1 MNEKQLKVGII
12 GGGAAG
18 FFAAISCKQNH
29 PNADVIILEKSTKTL
44 AKVKISG
51 GGRCNVTNATYS
63 ISELSKNYPR
73 GEKQLK
79 KAFSQFMTTDTVE
92 WFESRGVELVT
103 QDDKCI
109 FPKAQDSQVIIDC
122 LMNEV
127 NKFGITIKIQTHI
140 EAIIAKENGYE
151 LSIRGQKPMV
161 FSKIILAS
169 GGQTKMSG
177 LQWLADLG
185 HKIEP
190 PVPSLFTFNMPKN
203 PVTELMGVVVNPAS
217 VKIPGT
223 KLQDDGPLLIT
234 HWGMSGPAILKLSA
248 WGARVLE
255 EKNYQFKILVNWLN
269 QKNEEAVRVLVQCAI
284 SELGGKM
291 IKNTNPFEIPN
302 RLWIFLLSKY
312 EINTELRWSEL
323 GKKAKNKMVQLLY
336 IDEYEVSGKTTFKEE
351 FVTCGGV
358 SLSDVNIKTME
369 SKICPGIYFSGELLD
384 IDGITGGFN
393 FQAAWTTG
401 FIAGKLCSS

>member
-18 FFAAISCKQNH
+18 FFAAISCKQHH

-92 WFESRGVELVT
+92 WFKSRGVELVT

-151 LSIRGQKPMV
+151 LSIRGQKSMV
-161 FSKIILAS
+161 FNKIILAS
-169 GGQTKMSG
+169 GGQPKMSG

-190 PVPSLFTFNMPKN
+190 PVPSLFTYNMPKN

-248 WGARVLE
+248 WGARVLK

-269 QKNEEAVRVLVQCAI
+269 QKNEEAVRVLVQSAI
-284 SELGGKM
+284 SELSGKM
-291 IKNTNPFEIPN
+291 IKNTNRPQ
-302 RLWIFLLSKY
+302 K
-312 EINTELRWSEL
+312 
-323 GKKAKNKMVQLLY
+323 
-336 IDEYEVSGKTTFKEE
+336 
-351 FVTCGGV
+351 
-358 SLSDVNIKTME
+358 
-369 SKICPGIYFSGELLD
+369 
-384 IDGITGGFN
+384 
-393 FQAAWTTG
+393 
-401 FIAGKLCSS
+401 

>member
-312 EINTELRWSEL
+312 DINEELRWSEL

-369 SKICPGIYFSGELLD
+369 SKICPGMYFSGELLD

>member
-18 FFAAISCKQNH
+18 FFAAISCKQHH
-29 PNADVIILEKSTKTL
+29 PYADVIILEKSSKIL
-44 AKVKISG
+44 SKVKISG

-79 KAFSQFMTTDTVE
+79 KAFSQFMTTHTKE
-92 WFESRGVELVT
+92 WFESRGVKLVT
-103 QDDKCI
+103 QKDKCI
-109 FPKAQDSQVIIDC
+109 FPEAQDTQVIIDC
-122 LMNEV
+122 LINEV
-127 NKFGITIKIQTHI
+127 NKFGITIKIHTHI
-140 EAIIAKENGYE
+140 EDIIAKEQGYE
-151 LSIRGQKPMV
+151 LAIRGQKPIV
-161 FSKIILAS
+161 FNKIILAS
-169 GGQTKMSG
+169 GGQPKMSG
-177 LQWLADLG
+177 LQWLQDLG

-190 PVPSLFTFNMPKN
+190 PVPSLFTFNIPKN
-203 PVTELMGVVVNPAS
+203 PITELMGIVVNPVS

-223 KLQDDGPLLIT
+223 KLEDDGPLLIT

-248 WGARVLE
+248 WGARVLK

-269 QKNEEAVRVLVQCAI
+269 QKNEEAVRVLIQTAI
-284 SELGGKM
+284 SDLGGKM
-291 IKNTNPFEIPN
+291 IKNTNPFDLPN

-312 EINTELRWSEL
+312 DINEELRWNEL
-323 GKKAKNKMVQLLY
+323 GKKARNKMVQLLY

-369 SKICPGIYFSGELLD
+369 SKICPGMYFSGELLD

-401 FIAGKLCSS
+401 FIAGKLGNS

>member
-269 QKNEEAVRVLVQCAI
+269 QKNEEAVRVLVLCAI

-312 EINTELRWSEL
+312 DINEELRWSEL

-369 SKICPGIYFSGELLD
+369 SKICRGMYFSGELLD

>member
-1 MNEKQLKVGII
+1 
-12 GGGAAG
+12 
-18 FFAAISCKQNH
+18 
-29 PNADVIILEKSTKTL
+29 TKTL

-161 FSKIILAS
+161 FNKIILAS
-169 GGQTKMSG
+169 GGQPKMSG

-223 KLQDDGPLLIT
+223 KLQDDGLLLIT
-234 HWGMSGPAILKLSA
+234 H
-248 WGARVLE
+248 
-255 EKNYQFKILVNWLN
+255 
-269 QKNEEAVRVLVQCAI
+269 
-284 SELGGKM
+284 
-291 IKNTNPFEIPN
+291 
-302 RLWIFLLSKY
+302 
-312 EINTELRWSEL
+312 
-323 GKKAKNKMVQLLY
+323 
-336 IDEYEVSGKTTFKEE
+336 
-351 FVTCGGV
+351 
-358 SLSDVNIKTME
+358 
-369 SKICPGIYFSGELLD
+369 
-384 IDGITGGFN
+384 
-393 FQAAWTTG
+393 
-401 FIAGKLCSS
+401 

>member
-18 FFAAISCKQNH
+18 FFAAISCKQHH

-92 WFESRGVELVT
+92 WFKSRGVELVT

-151 LSIRGQKPMV
+151 LTIRGQTSMV
-161 FSKIILAS
+161 FNKIILAS
-169 GGQTKMSG
+169 GGQPKMSG

-269 QKNEEAVRVLVQCAI
+269 QKNEEAVRVLVQSAI

-312 EINTELRWSEL
+312 DINEELRWSEL

-369 SKICPGIYFSGELLD
+369 SKICPGMYFSGELLD

-401 FIAGKLCSS
+401 FIAGKLSSS